1 MLIDCHVLTMQ
12 GDNAAWRDE
21 LRRDLDAEPV
31 RQHWLPGIAGEL
43 GRARAAGLEAG
54 GAPFVSWA
62 DPDDR
67 IIRGTYGRLL
77 QALQAQPQAPFA
89 WAGEQRVDDDLT
101 PIGQPSVWPGGYDQ
115 RRHRNHIF
123 GFCHGVVLIRRAALA
138 PAMPLLRRCGNGA
151 EGILLAR
158 LVPSALRWHQ
168 ATSRCTCPLWGAC
181 GASTL
186 VNITAHSARPTERTA
201 IAHWASTRSTCTDR
215 GRRQPH
221 ALPAARRKARVRS
234 SADGARPFHRAQ
246 FCCSL
251 PNS

>member
-1 MLIDCHVLTMQ
+1 MTMLIDCHVLTMQ

-138 PAMPLLRRCGNGA
+138 PAMPLLRCCGNGA

-158 LVPSALRWHQ
+158 LAAIGAPMAPGHQ
-168 ATSRCTCPLWGAC
+168 PVHLPIVGRLW
-181 GASTL
+181 
-186 VNITAHSARPTERTA
+186 
-201 IAHWASTRSTCTDR
+201 
-215 GRRQPH
+215 RQHP
-221 ALPAARRKARVRS
+221 
-234 SADGARPFHRAQ
+234 GQYHRAFSPADRAHGHRALGVDPQ
-246 FCCSL
+246 YLHVVRQAPRAEPPCVGCGR
-251 PNS
+251 

>member
-1 MLIDCHVLTMQ
+1 MTMLIDCHVLTMQ

-54 GAPFVSWA
+54 DAPFVSWA

-158 LVPSALRWHQ
+158 LAAIGAPMAPGHQ
-168 ATSRCTCPLWGAC
+168 PVHLPIVGRLW
-181 GASTL
+181 
-186 VNITAHSARPTERTA
+186 
-201 IAHWASTRSTCTDR
+201 
-215 GRRQPH
+215 RQHP
-221 ALPAARRKARVRS
+221 
-234 SADGARPFHRAQ
+234 GQYHRAFSPADRAHGHRALGIDPQ
-246 FCCSL
+246 YLHGSRQASAPCATCG
-251 PNS
+251 PPR